1 MDSQTV
7 LTNTI
12 EYAASAG
19 AIRNNKELNKIKAI
33 MKQLEASVTNQ
44 AATVETFSTK
54 TNGSISGSRKTTDK
68 KKASPGLHVCAHCKH
83 ELYYKDSNCLELE
96 ANKSK
101 RCPGCNIVFTKE

>member
-19 AIRNNKELNKIKAI
+19 AIRNNKELNKIRAI

-54 TNGSISGSRKTTDK
+54 TNGSISGFRKNHRQEEGKSRL
-68 KKASPGLHVCAHCKH
+68 ARVCA
-83 ELYYKDSNCLELE
+83 LQARSILQ
-96 ANKSK
+96 
-101 RCPGCNIVFTKE
+101 GQ